1 MIIGK
6 DFDSVEELEF
16 KFTKEMADLV
26 FECINIKK
34 QLKNEKINNIEKEK
48 LEKMFIELRSK
59 FIKEFQKINV
69 EEIKKYNELKKSNE
83 TKI

>member
-26 FECINIKK
+26 FESINIKEK
-34 QLKNEKINNIEKEK
+34 IKNENINTQEKER
-48 LEKMFIELRSK
+48 LEKMFIKLRSK
-59 FIKEFQKINV
+59 FIKEFRKNNV
-69 EEIKKYNELKKSNE
+69 EEIKKYNVLKKNNCD
-83 TKI
+83 